1 MRNLLREA
9 TEDTPYIFFDCEN
22 SIFEIKGI
30 SYPEDTTEFYEPV
43 FDWLKEYFS
52 QPDKKD
58 ITVNIEIV
66 YFHSGSTKIMLDFFD
81 KLAGEAHNGL
91 KIIVNWIYEKTE
103 RDMKEYGEEF
113 QANFKLLAFKFI
125 QKDE

>member
-1 MRNLLREA
+1 MRNLLLEA

-22 SIFEIKGI
+22 NVFEIRGI

-43 FDWLKEYFS
+43 FDWLKEYFF
-52 QPDKKD
+52 QPDKTG

-66 YFHSGSTKIMLDFFD
+66 YFHSSSIKILLDFFD

-113 QANFKLLAFKFI
+113 QADFKPLAFNFI